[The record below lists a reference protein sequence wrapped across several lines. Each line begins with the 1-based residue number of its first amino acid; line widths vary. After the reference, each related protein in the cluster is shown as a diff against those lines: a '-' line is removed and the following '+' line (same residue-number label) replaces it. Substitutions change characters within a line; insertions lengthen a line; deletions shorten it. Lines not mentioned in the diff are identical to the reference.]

1 MLPQKP
7 AHVPQEVW
15 DLELPSIL
23 GLAHPQATLDDED
36 MDDADQKNLSSH
48 DTEALPQPA
57 SFLASTTLASSSAP
71 TSTLEVAQVSSST
84 MNPQAMLQ
92 TAPAA
97 SAASGLA
104 LVVDSD
110 TDVDREDPK
119 DQNAPDQ
126 VATQL
131 CEAPCFTDG
140 NWSAI
145 WNMDRPAQGLI
156 TYELNLDGVLLPP
169 APKHDAPVM
178 EWLAYYVCS
187 RRSCTTEDLRHLCQ
201 QVPSQTSA
209 KRRRLT
215 TSDGDTGRL
224 QRSFSTGA
232 YSAGGCHGVQR
243 HTINFPWTSCW
254 LTSMVRAAAPS
265 HLFSTCS
272 LLHNVMHYKHTD
284 SRNAPNTQNVII
296 PCDFWRGGQL
306 WLADPSGSVHLDAS
320 SGPGI
325 MMAITRPCVVLN
337 PTTPHATYPWSHGDR
352 TILVAYHARGL
363 EALTSDQRAT
373 LAGLGFRL
381 LPLRDVEA

>member
-1 MLPQKP
+1 
-7 AHVPQEVW
+7 
-15 DLELPSIL
+15 
-23 GLAHPQATLDDED
+23 
-36 MDDADQKNLSSH
+36 
-48 DTEALPQPA
+48 
-57 SFLASTTLASSSAP
+57 
-71 TSTLEVAQVSSST
+71 
-84 MNPQAMLQ
+84 
-92 TAPAA
+92 
-97 SAASGLA
+97 
-104 LVVDSD
+104 
-110 TDVDREDPK
+110 
-119 DQNAPDQ
+119 
-126 VATQL
+126 
-131 CEAPCFTDG
+131 
-140 NWSAI
+140 
-145 WNMDRPAQGLI
+145 MDRPAQGLI